1 MQVKSDGNDSALLD
15 SLLVRHVQKNDL
27 PALEWDGEYRHFR
40 RVFADA
46 YERYRMGYSI
56 MWVADLPAPGPGII
70 GQVFIQ
76 LTCDRPELADGDE
89 RAYLYSFRVR
99 SQFRGKGIGTRIL
112 DVVENDLV
120 ERGFNYV
127 TLNVARDN
135 YSAQRLYSRHG
146 YRIIAP
152 EAGLWSYPD
161 EYGIWHH
168 VEEPAWRMEKRLA

>member
-1 MQVKSDGNDSALLD
+1 MSLKTNEENGALLD
-15 SLLVRHVQKNDL
+15 AVTIRNVQKSDL
-27 PALEWDGEYRHFR
+27 PGLEWDGEYRHFR

-46 YERYRMGYSI
+46 YERAQMGFSVL
-56 MWVADLPAPGPGII
+56 WAADLPAPGPGII

-76 LTCDRPELADGDE
+76 LTCDRPELADGNQ
-89 RAYLYSFRVR
+89 RAYLYSFRMR
-99 SQFRGKGIGTRIL
+99 AAYRGKGIGTQIL
-112 DVVENDLV
+112 EVVENDLQ
-120 ERGFNYV
+120 ERGFRAV

-152 EAGLWSYPD
+152 EPGKWSYPD